1 MKKILTVAIAAAIA
15 VPMAST
21 AADTTLYGKINN
33 SVVHTD
39 AVGTAANWD
48 VKDNA
53 SRVGIKASEDLGNGM
68 TALLQFEF
76 KADSDT
82 ASGIYGGRLGY
93 VGLSGGFGTVLLG
106 QQWGPYYGA
115 VDKTDIF
122 SLPGV
127 NNHYLAGS
135 FRHSDVLAYAS
146 PNFGGVSVTVGAIA
160 GAGGETGVDVWTGA
174 VNYSNAGLSVGLAFI
189 ENQTTSTNDMLGL
202 GVKYAMGDF
211 AVIGQYERQDNATDD
226 NAWAIGGTANFG
238 NNVAKLVYG
247 NKEVGAADES
257 GWGVGLDHNFTKR
270 TKVFV
275 EYHNSEIGV
284 NTDNFGVG
292 MQHVF

>member
-39 AVGTAANWD
+39 ADGSSTNWD

-93 VGLSGGFGTVLLG
+93 VGLSGGFGTVLRG

-127 NNHYLAGS
+127 NDHYLAGA
-135 FRHSDVLAYAS
+135 FRHSDTLAYAS
-146 PNFGGVSVTVGAIA
+146 PNFGGFSVTIGAVMNGDNDVA
-160 GAGGETGVDVWTGA
+160 AVAFAQDTATTAEVAAVAASTDENGVDVWTGA
-174 VNYSNAGLSVGLAFI
+174 LNLQQRRS
-189 ENQTTSTNDMLGL
+189 EHRLGL
-202 GVKYAMGDF
+202 HGVPGF
-211 AVIGQYERQDNATDD
+211 FNQ
-226 NAWAIGGTANFG
+226 
-238 NNVAKLVYG
+238 
-247 NKEVGAADES
+247 
-257 GWGVGLDHNFTKR
+257 
-270 TKVFV
+270 
-275 EYHNSEIGV
+275 
-284 NTDNFGVG
+284 
-292 MQHVF
+292 